1 MARYRGPVGK
11 VSRRLGFAITEKGG
25 RILAKRSFIP
35 GQHGPTARNN
45 KTSDYALRLQEKQ
58 KARYIYGMLEKQFSR
73 TFERAKRESGETGVG
88 LFVLLERRLDN
99 VVYRLGLGLSRAQAR
114 QIVAHG
120 HIQVNGRKTNIPS
133 FTVKVGDKIS
143 VRPESLRRPYFKEL
157 QEGVG
162 ASRQRVP
169 VWLNY
174 HTTSL
179 SGEVV
184 ALPRREDAEPN
195 INEQLIVEYYS
206 R

>member
-25 RILAKRSFIP
+25 KVLSRRSSIP
-35 GQHGPTARNN
+35 GQHGPSQRQT

-58 KARYIYGMLEKQFSR
+58 KARYVYGILEKQFSR
-73 TFERAKRESGETGVG
+73 TFARAKRESGETGVA

-99 VVYRLGLGLSRAQAR
+99 VVYRLGLAQTRAQAR

-133 FTVKVGDKIS
+133 FTVKVGDRIG
-143 VRPESLRRPYFKEL
+143 VRPESLKRTYFKEMA
-157 QEGVG
+157 EGAG
-162 ASRQRVP
+162 ATRARVP
-169 VWLNY
+169 NWLNY
-174 HTTSL
+174 HAPSL
-179 SGEVV
+179 SGEV
-184 ALPRREDAEPN
+184 AAMPRREDAEQG